1 MKQSQQRFRTR
12 GGFTLVEVLAS
23 MAVLVVLILALTRMF
38 MEASNITKR
47 GTTAL
52 LRNSGGSTVLE
63 TILKDTESMA
73 VNARLPCYIVAD
85 TVDSTN
91 GFGFDEFFFIT
102 TAGDQDDDRAY
113 QLRRYYVKDRIETNS
128 MGVAIRRFQLF
139 RDVFIFAV
147 ADDENPGLS
156 PPKIPTDVM
165 AAGMR
170 WWENAYS
177 WGEETVMLADNVVR
191 FDIYALGW
199 DGEEWM
205 SRSAGLQR
213 FDSTKG
219 PQISGLTPAE
229 VEKFKNVP
237 PAAFDIYL
245 QITSPEAAQEGGM
258 ALLPGV
264 PQATQDLAR
273 EMMFRESSSLFGR
286 ATPVMGA
293 SQYHHPAIH
302 YTGP

>member
-1 MKQSQQRFRTR
+1 
-12 GGFTLVEVLAS
+12 
-23 MAVLVVLILALTRMF
+23 
-38 MEASNITKR
+38 
-47 GTTAL
+47 
-52 LRNSGGSTVLE
+52 
-63 TILKDTESMA
+63 
-73 VNARLPCYIVAD
+73 
-85 TVDSTN
+85 
-91 GFGFDEFFFIT
+91 
-102 TAGDQDDDRAY
+102 
-113 QLRRYYVKDRIETNS
+113 
-128 MGVAIRRFQLF
+128 
-139 RDVFIFAV
+139 
-147 ADDENPGLS
+147 
-156 PPKIPTDVM
+156 
-165 AAGMR
+165 
-170 WWENAYS
+170 
-177 WGEETVMLADNVVR
+177 
-191 FDIYALGW
+191 
-199 DGEEWM
+199 M

-213 FDSTKG
+213 FDSTVG

-302 YTGP
+302 YSN

>member
-1 MKQSQQRFRTR
+1 MKRIESNLRAR
-12 GGFTLVEVLAS
+12 GGFTLVEVLAA

-38 MEASNITKR
+38 MEAANITKR
-47 GTTAL
+47 GTTTL
-52 LRNSGGSTVLE
+52 LRNSGGETVLE

-73 VNARLPCYIVAD
+73 VNERLPCYIVAD

-113 QLRRYYVKDRIETNS
+113 QLRRYYVKDRIETNA
-128 MGVAIRRFQLF
+128 MGVAARRFQLF
-139 RDVFIFAV
+139 RDVWIFAV
-147 ADDENPGLS
+147 ADDEYPGRS

-165 AAGMR
+165 GAGVR
-170 WWENAYS
+170 WWEDADS
-177 WGEETVMLADNVVR
+177 WGEESVMLADNVVR
-191 FDIYALGW
+191 FDLYALGW

-219 PQISGLTPAE
+219 PQITGLTPAE

-264 PQATQDLAR
+264 PQATQDKAR
-273 EMMFRESSSLFGR
+273 EMMCRESSSLFGR
-286 ATPVMGA
+286 ASPVMGA
-293 SQYHHPAIH
+293 AQYHHPAKH
-302 YTGP
+302 YSDP

>member
-1 MKQSQQRFRTR
+1 MKRIKHSLRTR
-12 GGFTLVEVLAS
+12 GGFTLVEVLAA

-38 MEASNITKR
+38 IEASNIAKR
-47 GTTAL
+47 GTTTL
-52 LRNSGGSTVLE
+52 LRNGAGSTVME
-63 TILKDTESMA
+63 TILKDTESIV
-73 VNARLPCYIVAD
+73 VNERLPCYIEAD

-91 GFGFDEFFFIT
+91 GFGFDEFYFIT

-113 QLRRYYVKDRIETNS
+113 QLRRYYVKDRIEINT
-128 MGVAIRRFQLF
+128 MGVSIRRFQLF
-139 RDVFIFAV
+139 RDVFVFSV

-156 PPKIPTDVM
+156 PPKTPTDVM
-165 AAGMR
+165 EAEMR
-170 WWENAYS
+170 WWEDADT
-177 WGEETVMLADNVVR
+177 WGEESVMLADNVVR

-219 PQISGLTPAE
+219 PQISGLTPEE
-229 VEKFKNVP
+229 VEKYKNVP

-245 QITSPEAAQEGGM
+245 QITSPEAGEEGGM

-264 PQATQDLAR
+264 PQATQDKAR
-273 EMMFRESSSLFGR
+273 EMMVRESSSLFGR
-286 ATPVMGA
+286 ASPVMGA
-293 SQYHHPAIH
+293 AQYHHPTKH
-302 YTGP
+302 YSDP